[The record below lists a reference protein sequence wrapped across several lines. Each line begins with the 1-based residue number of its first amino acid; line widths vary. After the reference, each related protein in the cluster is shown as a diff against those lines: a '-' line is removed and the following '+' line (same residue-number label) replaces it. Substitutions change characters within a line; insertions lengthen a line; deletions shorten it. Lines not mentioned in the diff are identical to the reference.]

1 MTEAS
6 LNVLAHTQ
14 SEELR
19 LHREVLANMAQG
31 LYLVRLDDATI
42 VYANPKLEKMF
53 GYNPG
58 EMNGRPVSIVNAPS
72 NKSPEEKAEEILAVL
87 HKNGEWHG
95 EVKNIRKDGTFFWCE
110 ADVSIFDHSE
120 QGKICISLHT
130 DITARKD
137 TEQELRES
145 TQRYK
150 SLVENTDDLITRV
163 DCQGL
168 LLYVNSSSMKYWG
181 LPAEDCL
188 GKPAF
193 DFIYPDDREYTKN
206 HFHAWLNA
214 ENNFITF
221 ENRQLHA
228 SGTTTRMQWMVTAV
242 RDDNGRLLEFNS
254 IARDISEYNKA
265 KEELQAK
272 EKSLREQNEKLVAAE
287 MALRVQ
293 IEGYETSQKRL
304 KESEERFRLIFETN
318 PDPLILANLADGA
331 IIDVNKAFEA
341 ATGIPRLVTLGH
353 NSEELG
359 LWVDKDLREPFREQ
373 LRQHGEVYNFEAKFR
388 VMGNQ
393 VRTCLLSARLLMLDN
408 KACIL
413 IVIRDITTEKA
424 AEGAL
429 IEMDRMKSEFISA
442 AAHELSTPLSA
453 MMGFTELLLDP
464 EQFGG
469 FTEEQK
475 QDFLTEVYDRG
486 EALSSI
492 IDDLLD
498 ISRIESGQPVT
509 LDLKEADLD
518 KVLLKA
524 VEFYRGK
531 NPGRFFKLV
540 LQDKAKGAL
549 LLIDRHRITQVLE
562 NLLSNAVKY
571 SPEDSVIIVEGR
583 PGANGWE
590 IRVADSGIG
599 MTPEQ
604 VDRIFDKFYRADSSD
619 TAISGLG
626 LGMSIVRQIVTAHGG
641 MISVESKL
649 GRGTEVCFS
658 LPA

>member
-72 NKSPEEKAEEILAVL
+72 DKSPEEQAEEILAVL